1 MNLTILGSTGSV
13 GTSTL
18 NVVARH
24 PERFKVWAL
33 TAARQV
39 DLMFE
44 QCQQFRPE
52 RVVMVQSAAAAE
64 LRQRLSQAGL
74 SAIEVMDGWA
84 ALDEVAGAPEVDA
97 VMAAIV
103 GAAGLSPC
111 LAAAKAGKRLMLA
124 NKEALV
130 VGAELFMAAVQQGGA
145 QLLPIDSEHSAIF
158 QSLPHDSSTWSS
170 QVEKIILTAS
180 GGPFRTWDP
189 ERLAQVTPEQA
200 CAHPNWVMGRKI
212 SVDSATMMNKALE
225 VIEARWLFNLQ
236 PEQVKVLI
244 HPQSIIHS
252 MVVCR
257 DQSVLAQ
264 LGTPDMRVPTGFNL
278 VFLWGSLVLTLLQNA
293 TAAFMVM
300 MRLIL
305 RIERLLE
312 RDPLTGTLNRRA
324 FDAALEQAHAGFLR
338 GRGYALVMIDMDRFK
353 HLNDTLGHA
362 AGDAALRQMVEEL
375 RPCVR
380 EVDRFGRLGGEEFCL
395 LLTDT
400 DLTGAALVAERMRML
415 VEEAPLRW
423 LAQDWPLSASFGIAE
438 AEPGDADARAV
449 LARADAALY
458 RAKSQGRNLVQ
469 A

>member
-1 MNLTILGSTGSV
+1 MTVTSAQTLTLLAGVILIAATATIV
-13 GTSTL
+13 WL
-18 NVVARH
+18 AMALVARVA
-24 PERFKVWAL
+24 PRASLAL
-33 TAARQV
+33 A
-39 DLMFE
+39 
-44 QCQQFRPE
+44 C
-52 RVVMVQSAAAAE
+52 SNAAAAGSLTLHA
-64 LRQRLSQAGL
+64 LRGQLPDTFTYWPSDLLIITSFALLGAAVSDITTRRLAWRA
-74 SAIEVMDGWA
+74 SAAVVLIA
-84 ALDEVAGAPEVDA
+84 ALALLQLPYEGDLRWQSRIVSVAGASLA
-97 VMAAIV
+97 LM
-103 GAAGLSPC
+103 AGLRARRSLGHRTDGRLSPAP
-111 LAAAKAGKRLMLA
+111 LTLPLFLIAVLM
-124 NKEALV
+124 
-130 VGAELFMAAVQQGGA
+130 GARAVETFINPG
-145 QLLPIDSEHSAIF
+145 H
-158 QSLPHDSSTWSS
+158 
-170 QVEKIILTAS
+170 
-180 GGPFRTWDP
+180 
-189 ERLAQVTPEQA
+189 
-200 CAHPNWVMGRKI
+200 
-212 SVDSATMMNKALE
+212 
-225 VIEARWLFNLQ
+225 
-236 PEQVKVLI
+236 
-244 HPQSIIHS
+244 
-252 MVVCR
+252 
-257 DQSVLAQ
+257 
-264 LGTPDMRVPTGFNL
+264 TPDMRVPTGFNL

-375 RPCVR
+375 RPCIR

-423 LAQDWPLSASFGIAE
+423 AAQDWPLSASFGIAE